1 MILAL
6 TLKRYKKRFF
16 RIFYKGVRSAPR
28 MIKALQQ
35 STQLRLICTRF
46 PLFSFSF
53 LLETRNIILTIKNK
67 MRTEYKIYSIHYA
80 CVSMCLCIH
89 VFVWVLGGVGECLG
103 VYEKFCYKNFGRPW
117 RGRGGGFWE
126 TFGQPRT
133 DGGGGV

>member
-1 MILAL
+1 
-6 TLKRYKKRFF
+6 
-16 RIFYKGVRSAPR
+16 
-28 MIKALQQ
+28 
-35 STQLRLICTRF
+35 
-46 PLFSFSF
+46 
-53 LLETRNIILTIKNK
+53 

-133 DGGGGV
+133 DGGGGGSENHDFGRTSFVNAPLYY